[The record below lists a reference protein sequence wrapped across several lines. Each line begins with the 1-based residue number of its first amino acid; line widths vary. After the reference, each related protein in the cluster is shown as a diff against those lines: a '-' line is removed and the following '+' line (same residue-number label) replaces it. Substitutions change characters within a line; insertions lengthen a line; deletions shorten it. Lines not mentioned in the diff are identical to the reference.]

1 MLYGAPPSQELHRL
15 VSLKPVMTL
24 KTRVLQVKEVDAGS
38 PIGYGC
44 TYVTTRPSR
53 IATLPIGYDDGY
65 DRLLSNKG
73 VVLVRNCRAP
83 VVGRISMCLTTVDI
97 TEVPDVQVDDEVVL
111 LGRQGDQEIT
121 ADEIAALIGTINYEI
136 FCNLGGNR
144 KKQFLNSSV
153 N

>member
-1 MLYGAPPSQELHRL
+1 MLYGASPSKELHHPIQ
-15 VSLKPVMTL
+15 LKPVMTV
-24 KTRVLQVKEVDAGS
+24 KTRVLQLKEVPAES

-44 TYVTTRPSR
+44 TYFTSRPSL

-73 VVLVRNCRAP
+73 EVLVRNRRAP
-83 VVGRISMCLTTVDI
+83 VVGRISMCLTTIDVTHI
-97 TEVPDVQVDDEVVL
+97 PDVLQDDEVVL
-111 LGRQGDQEIT
+111 LGRQGDEEIT
-121 ADEIAALIGTINYEI
+121 ADEIAAKIDTISYEI

-144 KKQFLNSSV
+144 EKQFLNSSV